1 METEGINGSRCRFAS
16 HLAEGL
22 LSRFVDIPILWPTD
36 VGNETRANL
45 ARVSETDLHHN
56 LGTTHISGLTSAQ
69 LALAWMLKK
78 HDWIVPILG
87 AIKSV
92 YLYEN
97 LESTQLKLSA
107 EQMRM
112 LENAVNGIEIAG
124 ERYPAKEQ
132 RQVLGEER
140 NPQIPLYG
148 LAVIGSGPY
157 GL

>member
-1 METEGINGSRCRFAS
+1 M
-16 HLAEGL
+16 AEGL
-22 LSRFVDIPILWPTD
+22 LSRFVDIPILWSTD
-36 VGNETRANL
+36 VGNETRADL

-56 LGTTHISGLTSAQ
+56 LGTTHIGGLTSAQ

-78 HDWIVPILG
+78 HDWIVPIPS

-107 EQMRM
+107 EQKRT

>member
-1 METEGINGSRCRFAS
+1 M
-16 HLAEGL
+16 AEGL
-22 LSRFVDIPILWPTD
+22 LSRFVDIPILWSTD
-36 VGNETRANL
+36 VGNETRADL

-78 HDWIVPILG
+78 HDWIVPIPS

-107 EQMRM
+107 EQMRT
-112 LENAVNGIEIAG
+112 LERAQSADPTIRARRDWLRPVWFMRINDCDSRRSECISILEC
-124 ERYPAKEQ
+124 
-132 RQVLGEER
+132 L
-140 NPQIPLYG
+140 
-148 LAVIGSGPY
+148 
-157 GL
+157 